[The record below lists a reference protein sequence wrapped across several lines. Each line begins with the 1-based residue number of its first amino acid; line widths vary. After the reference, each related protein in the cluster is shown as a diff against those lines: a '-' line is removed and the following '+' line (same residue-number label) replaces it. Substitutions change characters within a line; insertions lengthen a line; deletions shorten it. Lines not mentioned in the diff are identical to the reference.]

1 MPRRKLTRKILA
13 AALLI
18 LAVVAAGLYMTASR
32 VPLEYN
38 PAQLSQDK
46 KEHVVVKQFVRRV
59 MDLGSE
65 IQAARPFGWEVT
77 EEQLNEYLAS
87 MDEIAAVRP
96 DGRTGQ
102 VYQVMDS
109 VGLSDPAVSLGDGIV
124 TIMCLWKRHNKV
136 LSADLTFSFTPD
148 NHVRVHLKEVRL
160 GRLPIPASMVRS
172 RLEFLK
178 ESMRSRLKALTQAE
192 TQPAGKASH
201 GVSSEDM
208 AVLLATVISA
218 IDEEPLPSE
227 IRKWQMRID
236 EVRLEQERLRVHFTP
251 TATRPEKE

>member
-1 MPRRKLTRKILA
+1 
-13 AALLI
+13 
-18 LAVVAAGLYMTASR
+18 MTASR
-32 VPLEYN
+32 VPPEYN

-65 IQAARPFGWEVT
+65 IQAARPFAWEVT

-102 VYQVMDS
+102 VHQVMDS
-109 VGLSDPAVSLGDGIV
+109 VGLSDPAVSLGDGMV
-124 TIMCLWKRHNKV
+124 TMMCLWKRHNKV
-136 LSADLTFSFTPD
+136 LSVDLVFSFTPD
-148 NHVRVHLKEVRL
+148 NHVQVHLKEVRL
-160 GRLPIPASMVRS
+160 GRLPIPSSMVRS

-178 ESMRSRLKALTQAE
+178 QSMRSRLKALTEADKHP
-192 TQPAGKASH
+192 TSKPG

-227 IRKWQMRID
+227 IRKWRMRID
-236 EVRLEQERLRVHFTP
+236 EIRLEQDRLRVHFTP